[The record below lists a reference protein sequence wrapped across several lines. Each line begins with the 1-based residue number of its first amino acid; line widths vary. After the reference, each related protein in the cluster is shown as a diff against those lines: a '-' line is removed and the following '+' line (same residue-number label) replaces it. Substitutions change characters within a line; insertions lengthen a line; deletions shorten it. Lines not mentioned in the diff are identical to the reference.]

1 MVLVDERTS
10 LAHTTTNHHHHHYDL
25 NAPTDDDDDDEESYE
40 IVLKRPRSHEISL
53 A

>member
-10 LAHTTTNHHHHHYDL
+10 LVHTITNQYHHHHHDL
-25 NAPTDDDDDDEESYE
+25 NAPTDDDEEESYE